1 MIQQGKEIA
10 MAEAQEAHHQTHHH
24 SLPRYHV
31 LAIVSFLLSLAGYSF
46 LPFLGSVGAIV
57 TGKMATADMY
67 AHPGEYR
74 GELLARLGI
83 WLGWLALILGAAIFI
98 AALTLV
104 FMLATSPMV
113 YSSAG

>member
-1 MIQQGKEIA
+1 MSDGSETR
-10 MAEAQEAHHQTHHH
+10 AHNDRPHP
-24 SLPRYHV
+24 LPRYHV
-31 LAIVSFLLSLAGYSF
+31 LAIVSFILSLTGYSF

-83 WLGWLALILGAAIFI
+83 WLGWLALILAAAIFI
-98 AALTLV
+98 AALALLFV
-104 FMLATSPMV
+104 ISTSSMV
-113 YSSAG
+113 YSRGL